1 MLGKATYDAA
11 VKSLGSDVQ
20 ITVKRPTNEKSPDHE
35 GRMSLLGANAVTSGR
50 RPCARRDRAI
60 QYA

>member
-35 GRMSLLGANAVTSGR
+35 GRMSLLGA
-50 RPCARRDRAI
+50 
-60 QYA
+60 